1 MVLKM
6 ENMKLNISVNK
17 FTAIGGVFKVEKYL
31 SGGFSDPYRLLTV
44 MQHIVV
50 FALLM
55 VFLSPEAF
63 AQAGGAGSADAMAGL
78 CKVAGWVQKI
88 LTAAAVIAVLLY
100 VINSFFMKSSVVGD
114 IILYVIIGCAIAA
127 AVIYLIGL
135 TGLSTS
141 GCSLT

>member
-1 MVLKM
+1 MG
-6 ENMKLNISVNK
+6 NTTFNISTDFLYDVGKK
-17 FTAIGGVFKVEKYL
+17 FFIFL
-31 SGGFSDPYRLLTV
+31 
-44 MQHIVV
+44 
-50 FALLM
+50 ALMLFFNA
-55 VFLSPEAF
+55 VAF
-63 AQAGGAGSADAMAGL
+63 AQATGGGAGLGSADAMEGL

-141 GCSLT
+141 GCNLSVT

>member
-1 MVLKM
+1 MG
-6 ENMKLNISVNK
+6 NTTFNIS
-17 FTAIGGVFKVEKYL
+17 T
-31 SGGFSDPYRLLTV
+31 DLLYDVTKK
-44 MQHIVV
+44 I
-50 FALLM
+50 FIFLAL
-55 VFLSPEAF
+55 FLFFNSFAF
-63 AQAGGAGSADAMAGL
+63 AQVGDADAMEGL

-141 GCSLT
+141 GCNLSVT